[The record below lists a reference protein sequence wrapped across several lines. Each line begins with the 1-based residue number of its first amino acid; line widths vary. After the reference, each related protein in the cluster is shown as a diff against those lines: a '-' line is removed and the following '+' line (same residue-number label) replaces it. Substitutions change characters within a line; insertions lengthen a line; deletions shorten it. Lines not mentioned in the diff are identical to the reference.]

1 MTLTKTKITKGLKD
15 FELIAGVG
23 SEASK
28 QACAMTLLAFLNGR
42 GWVDHPD
49 CASHLIADNVIRAND
64 DSDTTPEMR
73 AELVQ
78 AGAEG
83 VLDTWWVPS
92 EVVLAGL
99 TGEGGQF
106 ERTMR
111 LLAFVAKWK
120 KNKERPD
127 LRAAHLSGANLQGA
141 NLQGASLSEA
151 NLGGAD
157 LRGANLSGAH
167 LQGADLR
174 GANLSGAHL
183 QGADLRGANL
193 SGADLHRANLHGAN
207 LREANLHRADL
218 RGAYLGG

>member
-106 ERTMR
+106 ERTMG

-120 KNKERPD
+120 KSKGRPD
-127 LRAAHLSGANLQGA
+127 LREANLREADLHEVDLHEADLREADLHEADLHGANL
-141 NLQGASLSEA
+141 
-151 NLGGAD
+151 
-157 LRGANLSGAH
+157 RG
-167 LQGADLR
+167 
-174 GANLSGAHL
+174 
-183 QGADLRGANL
+183 
-193 SGADLHRANLHGAN
+193 ANLHGAN
-207 LREANLHRADL
+207 LR
-218 RGAYLGG
+218 GAYLGGANLYGAQGDVVTRLPEGWKVSEAGLIVPEVEK